1 MHFEPRSWVLTKALR
16 LGSGWCV
23 LTGLLAVGFG
33 VVRLGLLGWLM
44 GKVFAGE
51 EVASLALPIALIA
64 LVMVLRGVFEHW
76 RVMVAHETAA
86 RVQKRL
92 RRAIYDRIAA
102 LGPGAIGR
110 RRPGALTSSPLA
122 GGEARRTS

>member
-1 MHFEPRSWVLTKALR
+1 HTSFSRDWSSDVC
-16 LGSGWCV
+16 S
-23 LTGLLAVGFG
+23 
-33 VVRLGLLGWLM
+33 
-44 GKVFAGE
+44 
-51 EVASLALPIALIA
+51 SDLPIALIA

-110 RRPGALTSSPLA
+110 QRSGALISSLIDGVRSEGRR
-122 GGEARRTS
+122 GGNGDRSVVIA